1 MCIGRANVIKQ
12 RCDFTVLT
20 PAFCMA
26 VFRLQFHDGISKHH
40 QQYKM
45 DFIRLEKVTA
55 VQTLNALH
63 RREFKLCN
71 GFILL

>member
-1 MCIGRANVIKQ
+1 MNTDNLGVIFEIVDVHQYVYWESKCDQ

-26 VFRLQFHDGISKHH
+26 VFRLWFHDGISKHH
-40 QQYKM
+40 QQYKT

-55 VQTLNALH
+55 VQTD
-63 RREFKLCN
+63 
-71 GFILL
+71 